1 MSLSNRL
8 LRSKD
13 TYSREAVAD
22 LLATLAE
29 RIRSGTVTFDQDG
42 NSLDIDVPD
51 SVRLDIEIKD
61 TPKTSGVKREV
72 ELEMWWI
79 TGTDGQPGPTG
90 GVTIS

>member
-1 MSLSNRL
+1 MSLSTRL

-42 NSLDIDVPD
+42 NSLDIEVPD
-51 SVRLDIEIKD
+51 TVRLDIEIKD
-61 TPKTSGVKREV
+61 TPKDSGTKREL
-72 ELEMWWI
+72 ELELWWI
-79 TGTDGQPGPTG
+79 TGADGQPGPTG